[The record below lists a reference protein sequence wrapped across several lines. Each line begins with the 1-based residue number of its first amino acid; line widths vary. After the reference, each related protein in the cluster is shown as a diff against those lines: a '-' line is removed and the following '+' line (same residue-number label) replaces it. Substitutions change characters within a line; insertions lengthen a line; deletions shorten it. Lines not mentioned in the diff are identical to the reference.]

1 MKYNNMK
8 PTSLFAS
15 IILTFATL
23 SVFAEEKHMAEAL
36 KHTDAA
42 IQAENANAVAE
53 HAEAAISHA
62 KSTEKNLD
70 GGIKSLEG
78 AIEQGKLGNHDL
90 AKRNALEAKSST

>member
-1 MKYNNMK
+1 MKL
-8 PTSLFAS
+8 TALSAG

-23 SVFAEEKHMAEAL
+23 FVFAEEKHMAEAL

-42 IQAENANAVAE
+42 IKAGNGKAVAE
-53 HAEAAISHA
+53 YAEAAISHA
-62 KSTEKNLD
+62 KSTEKHLD

-90 AKRNALEAKSST
+90 AKRNAVEAQSQLKVAQ